1 MLMVVLCILSF
12 ANAIVIL
19 QTPHKK
25 LDAQTG
31 FNTHDEED
39 DAGNHEDHE
48 DHEELIFRK
57 FGFPVVDSLMD

>member
-31 FNTHDEED
+31 FNSNVEEEGD
-39 DAGNHEDHE
+39 HKVHE

>member
-19 QTPHKK
+19 QTPYKK

-31 FNTHDEED
+31 FNPHDEGEN
-39 DAGNHEDHE
+39 AEEHE
-48 DHEELIFRK
+48 DHEELIFQK